1 MDLLN
6 SPAPMRRIKLVM
18 TTVKIVEAVSRGSG
32 VNIGGRVNG
41 AKRAYWYESRRR
53 RLGIQ

>member
-18 TTVKIVEAVSRGSG
+18 TTVKIVEAVSRGSD
-32 VNIGGRVNG
+32 VNIGGLVNA
-41 AKRAYWYESRRR
+41 AKGTYWYESRRR
-53 RLGIQ
+53 RLGIR

>member
-18 TTVKIVEAVSRGSG
+18 TTVKIVEAVSQGSD
-32 VNIGGRVNG
+32 VNIGGRVNA
-41 AKRAYWYESRRR
+41 AKGTYWYESRRR
-53 RLGIQ
+53 RLGIR